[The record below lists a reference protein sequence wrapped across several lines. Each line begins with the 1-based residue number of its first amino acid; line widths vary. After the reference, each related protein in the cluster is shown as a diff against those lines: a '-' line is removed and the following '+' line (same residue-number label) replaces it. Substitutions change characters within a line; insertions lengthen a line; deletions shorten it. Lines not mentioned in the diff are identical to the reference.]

1 MLPTS
6 RDWLS
11 VQLYTLEYFYSIL
24 RAGCV
29 RASESRRAG
38 AARGPRPCMHAC
50 RPALLEPV
58 PRYP

>member
-38 AARGPRPCMHAC
+38 AARGPPLHAACMHAGLPC
-50 RPALLEPV
+50 
-58 PRYP
+58 

>member
-38 AARGPRPCMHAC
+38 ARRARPAPLHAC